1 MALSMNQ
8 FRGGNEGNR
17 CAGIKICR
25 SLGSVASLFSI
36 KPGRPRFRVT
46 DPPPFYDRPANDRVT
61 YALTS
66 FHQHSPHPG
75 DRIADSEIF
84 PSPRSMHA
92 NFPFQQKQSPKYP
105 SFLRVQFI
113 SNSRKYANTLLIVRQ
128 KRSVDGKKK
137 LSASSTAPSESTN
150 FEEFRKSEEE
160 RDRESG
166 IRGMA
171 RSPGNLVRMKT
182 KIGFSP
188 GRSCRR

>member
-8 FRGGNEGNR
+8 FRGGNGGNR
-17 CAGIKICR
+17 CSGIKICR

-105 SFLRVQFI
+105 SFLRVHFI

-128 KRSVDGKKK
+128 KQSVDKKEIVRFIDCA
-137 LSASSTAPSESTN
+137 LRID
-150 FEEFRKSEEE
+150 EFRRISQE
-160 RDRESG
+160 RRRERERESG

>member
-8 FRGGNEGNR
+8 FRGGNGGNR
-17 CAGIKICR
+17 CSGIKICR

-84 PSPRSMHA
+84 PSPRGDRCTPIS
-92 NFPFQQKQSPKYP
+92 PFNRNKVLNIFFARPLYLEFAKIREYVADRSSETK
-105 SFLRVQFI
+105 RGW
-113 SNSRKYANTLLIVRQ
+113 KKEIVRFIDCAL
-128 KRSVDGKKK
+128 RID
-137 LSASSTAPSESTN
+137 
-150 FEEFRKSEEE
+150 EFRRISQERRRERERE
-160 RDRESG
+160 RDSGDGAITGESG
-166 IRGMA
+166 PDENKNR
-171 RSPGNLVRMKT
+171 V
-182 KIGFSP
+182 
-188 GRSCRR
+188 